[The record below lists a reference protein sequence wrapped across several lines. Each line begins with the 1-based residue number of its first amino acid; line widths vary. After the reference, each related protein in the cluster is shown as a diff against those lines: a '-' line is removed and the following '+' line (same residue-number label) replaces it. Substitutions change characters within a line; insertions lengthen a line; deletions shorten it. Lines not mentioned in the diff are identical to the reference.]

1 MTNELLNIFPMIA
14 YVIISSIALFLSWKI
29 YKKILAMKYVKS
41 FVNYVAVLDHN
52 MNKAYDII
60 HKDRILV
67 YSLEAQRVR
76 DEDFAVITHDFAT
89 LVIKIIGPS
98 LHSEFVSLFGNEDTF
113 VFSLIEYFNTRYEE
127 DEIRKQSLESITE
140 ENQSE
145 EMSNYEPAP

>member
-113 VFSLIEYFNTRYEE
+113 IFRLIEYFNTRYEE